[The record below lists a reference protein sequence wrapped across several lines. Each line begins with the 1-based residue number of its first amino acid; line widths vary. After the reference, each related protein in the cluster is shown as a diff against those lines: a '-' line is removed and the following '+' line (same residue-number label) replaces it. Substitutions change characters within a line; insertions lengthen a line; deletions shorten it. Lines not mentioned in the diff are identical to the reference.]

1 MNIKLV
7 HNFKNWQAKALN
19 RNSKDNNAKEL
30 KINFW
35 EEKMAGVLGFEPR

>member
-7 HNFKNWQAKALN
+7 HNFKSEQENALSSN
-19 RNSKDNNAKEL
+19 SIDNNSKEQ